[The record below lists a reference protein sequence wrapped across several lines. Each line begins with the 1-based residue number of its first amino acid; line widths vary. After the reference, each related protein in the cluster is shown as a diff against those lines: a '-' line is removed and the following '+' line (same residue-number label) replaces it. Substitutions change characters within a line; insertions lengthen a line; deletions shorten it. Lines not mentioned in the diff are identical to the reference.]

1 MSEPRTSTSGP
12 VRVEFR
18 YLDHLRVSGEVN
30 MFGAGP
36 YLQAEFGLDRHEA
49 RKVLLEWMQ
58 QFKKETRQ

>member
-1 MSEPRTSTSGP
+1 